1 MCPHPTNPPREPQPH
16 PLSEWP
22 PSQETAK
29 PPPATHPKRQPHDR
43 TTPKAAAGPGRSEPW
58 RRTSH
63 PLAHSAKAPSSP
75 EPPQRA
81 QARSREAQTKPPTLQ
96 TPSPKE
102 THRLFEKRTSRAT
115 NPWTAIVSSNPSS
128 SSHEQSAQCPQ
139 QNERHHDRLAAI
151 GDPIDPRPSNTT
163 ALPKRSTLWSRT
175 GRLVV
180 RPNATDRRDRSRLL
194 RLNRHLPSPHPNR
207 VSQLRNPT
215 NPQNPVPAKHQN
227 HTPRKPVLATSPPNR
242 QRHPRLGT
250 GS

>member
-43 TTPKAAAGPGRSEPW
+43 TTPRRQRDRAGASLGGEPTTPSRTARKPHPPQSLLSARRLGPAKPPPTTHPKRQPHDRTTPKAAAGPSRSEPW
-58 RRTSH
+58 RRTNH
-63 PLAHSAKAPSSP
+63 PLAHRAKAPSSP
-75 EPPQRA
+75 EPPQRV

-102 THRLFEKRTSRAT
+102 THRLFEKRASRAT

-151 GDPIDPRPSNTT
+151 GDPIHPRPSNTT
-163 ALPKRSTLWSRT
+163 ALPKRSTLWS
-175 GRLVV
+175 
-180 RPNATDRRDRSRLL
+180 
-194 RLNRHLPSPHPNR
+194 
-207 VSQLRNPT
+207 
-215 NPQNPVPAKHQN
+215 
-227 HTPRKPVLATSPPNR
+227 
-242 QRHPRLGT
+242 
-250 GS
+250 

>member
-1 MCPHPTNPPREPQPH
+1 MCLHTTNPHRLPQLH

-22 PSQETAK
+22 PGQETAK
-29 PPPATHPKRQPHDR
+29 PPPTTHPKRQPNDQP
-43 TTPKAAAGPGRSEPW
+43 TPKAAAGPGRSKPW

-75 EPPQRA
+75 KPPQRA

-180 RPNATDRRDRSRLL
+180 RPNAPHRRNRSRLL
-194 RLNRHLPSPHPNR
+194 RLNPHGPRPHPYR

-215 NPQNPVPAKHQN
+215 NPQSLSENGEGFCGWGI
-227 HTPRKPVLATSPPNR
+227 
-242 QRHPRLGT
+242 LGWARR
-250 GS
+250 